1 MNPSRVTP
9 SDVFSWIRRHFRN
22 RILFH
27 FITTDK
33 VALTSLHRVTLGES
47 PSLPELPR
55 LQHEENNEA
64 FVQNEGP
71 RGLGAGLPGPGG
83 PVLTIS
89 DSAGVPW
96 AFRLGPYV
104 PGKTLVQSAIQE
116 GSIWV
121 TAGSAGLAP
130 GWPPLAAASASSMV
144 MHGISARMA
153 QKRTRGPEGSPDLPE
168 VTQLA
173 GGGAGIRTWY
183 IPLPLSV
190 KFGITPP
197 LLSFI
202 LPSATLCI
210 KVKAPVGIYNFTIST
225 SKILDLVPVC
235 IQYRYVHVGVCTC
248 KFNAHCIMQ
257 SILYIIHMYN
267 IAIQC
272 S

>member
-1 MNPSRVTP
+1 MNPSQVTP

-33 VALTSLHRVTLGES
+33 VALTSLR
-47 PSLPELPR
+47 
-55 LQHEENNEA
+55 
-64 FVQNEGP
+64 
-71 RGLGAGLPGPGG
+71 
-83 PVLTIS
+83 
-89 DSAGVPW
+89 
-96 AFRLGPYV
+96 V

-116 GSIWV
+116 GSTWV

-144 MHGISARMA
+144 MHGISARIA

-183 IPLPLSV
+183 IPLPLSM

-197 LLSFI
+197 LLFFKKKNS
-202 LPSATLCI
+202 
-210 KVKAPVGIYNFTIST
+210 
-225 SKILDLVPVC
+225 
-235 IQYRYVHVGVCTC
+235 
-248 KFNAHCIMQ
+248 
-257 SILYIIHMYN
+257 
-267 IAIQC
+267 
-272 S
+272 

>member
-33 VALTSLHRVTLGES
+33 VALTSLRRVTLGES

-104 PGKTLVQSAIQE
+104 LGKTLVQSAIQE
-116 GSIWV
+116 GSTWV

-144 MHGISARMA
+144 MHGISARIA

-197 LLSFI
+197 LLFKKKKIHEFVWNPSHKHFAI
-202 LPSATLCI
+202 WTLPHHRLNAVSW
-210 KVKAPVGIYNFTIST
+210 
-225 SKILDLVPVC
+225 D
-235 IQYRYVHVGVCTC
+235 
-248 KFNAHCIMQ
+248 FNSHI
-257 SILYIIHMYN
+257 
-267 IAIQC
+267 
-272 S
+272 